1 MRNRIAP
8 LLLCLAVVAPVF
20 DGLAEA
26 GRLGTPESSPN
37 RFTNEGEG
45 RHANGGLVRDE
56 SWRRSDGPFGAMLLL
71 TDQPEQFHR
80 AWNHPDS
87 PGYTPTIHRV
97 SEVRRGGRVA
107 AMIVF
112 ARCAPDSMGSCR
124 SEVDFTVLRP
134 DGSVYASDHGS
145 SLWEGPPPPDL
156 QLGNAY
162 LLLNLEPTDPLGRY
176 QIHAAVRDE
185 VAGRR
190 VLLNTTVLVCER
202 PKESPA
208 RPGSPIQTEPK
219 PLARAVVGP

>member
-1 MRNRIAP
+1 MRDRIAP
-8 LLLCLAVVAPVF
+8 VLLCLAVAATVF
-20 DGLAEA
+20 DGVADA
-26 GRLGTPESSPN
+26 GHLETPELRPDP
-37 RFTNEGEG
+37 FTNEGEG
-45 RHANGGLVRDE
+45 WQANGRLARDE

-71 TDQPEQFHR
+71 TDQPDQFHR
-80 AWNHPDS
+80 AWNHPGS

-97 SEVRRGGRVA
+97 SEVRRGDTVA

-112 ARCAPDSMGSCR
+112 ARCAPDSLGSCK

-134 DGSVYASDHGS
+134 DGSVYAANHGS

-162 LLLNLEPTDPLGRY
+162 LSLSLEPRDPLGRY
-176 QIHAAVRDE
+176 QIRAAVRDE

-190 VLLNTTVLVCER
+190 VLLNTTVLVREG

-208 RPGSPIQTEPK
+208 RPSPIQTLPK
-219 PLARAVVGP
+219 PVARAVIGQ